1 MLVNMCGFV
10 LFTFKILTII
20 SYFESLL
27 KLFTNKQWLVYQQWR
42 ALQFRK
48 RYVRGIR
55 HDLTDRCAR
64 MPHRCHHRRDGTP
77 LNFCRIKLTFRDD
90 NYHSSHKLSEWQQ
103 HTESKDSCHTCAQR
117 FVWEHTYI
125 YNAHGGTNNNHR
137 IRSLLSALLPELRNL
152 LQHEVVTMA
161 TSSYATP

>member
-1 MLVNMCGFV
+1 MCGFV
-10 LFTFKILTII
+10 LFTFKLLIII
-20 SYFESLL
+20 SCFESLL
-27 KLFTNKQWLVYQQWR
+27 TLLTNKHWPVYRQWR

-48 RYVRGIR
+48 RYFRGFR
-55 HDLTDRCAR
+55 HDLTYRCAR

-77 LNFCRIKLTFRDD
+77 LNFCRNKLTFRDD

-103 HTESKDSCHTCAQR
+103 HAESKDSCHTCAQWL
-117 FVWEHTYI
+117 VWEHI
-125 YNAHGGTNNNHR
+125 YNAHGGTNNNRR

-152 LQHEVVTMA
+152 LQHEAITMA